1 MFGNGVPILIWSH
14 SQFLE
19 TSKSRVSS
27 LAPHISSQPRLP
39 LSHSADLPPIC
50 HLVCHFGM
58 DSWASLGCFMVVL
71 SNMFPCVSRVI
82 LWHSVA
88 NAFCEWTCRRQC
100 SRPGQWDC
108 NLSAGQHR
116 FGFPHISQ
124 VKAMVSCVFC
134 SLWSIPKSCF
144 LWCIYV
150 PLQSEQG
157 VVTHFVWFFWTCL
170 NHLHLIPRCLG
181 LSNLF
186 CPTRFRMVIPD
197 KNIYIYTYNIYIY
210 IYIQNIYNMYIY
222 IYTKYIQYI
231 G

>member
-1 MFGNGVPILIWSH
+1 MVFPYSSEAKPVSGDIKKQGITIGSSHLLTAKASFIPFSWSP
-14 SQFLE
+14 SY
-19 TSKSRVSS
+19 
-27 LAPHISSQPRLP
+27 
-39 LSHSADLPPIC
+39 
-50 HLVCHFGM
+50 M
-58 DSWASLGCFMVVL
+58 SLGMSLWDGFVGIIRMFYGRVLLCFHVFPVL
-71 SNMFPCVSRVI
+71 SCGI
-82 LWHSVA
+82 LWPMPFLNGRAVDNVA
-88 NAFCEWTCRRQC
+88 ARL
-100 SRPGQWDC
+100 WDC
-108 NLSAGQHR
+108 NLSGQHR

-150 PLQSEQG
+150 PLQSELG
-157 VVTHFVWFFWTCL
+157 VVTHFVWFVWTCL

-197 KNIYIYTYNIYIY
+197 KYIYIYTYN

-222 IYTKYIQYI
+222 IYIHKIYTIYWIDI
-231 G
+231 VT